1 MGIRKKV
8 ARAAFHTLA
17 PCVTTRE
24 LRQAAAMGAVRWAG
38 RRVAREAGK
47 KAALYAATGFA
58 AVAVT
63 VPVGLYL
70 GRRLRDAWAD

>member
-8 ARAAFHTLA
+8 ARAAFRTLA

-24 LRQAAAMGAVRWAG
+24 LRQAAVMGAARWAG
-38 RRVAREAGK
+38 KRVAREAGQK
-47 KAALYAATGFA
+47 VAVYAATGLAAA
-58 AVAVT
+58 AVA

-70 GRRLRDAWAD
+70 GRRLREAWAD